1 MNVIATVPAKKAEIT
16 YLEIEVDG
24 RLLAH
29 HFVGRLGAH
38 PSQLSPLG
46 WSSASSAQRA
56 DTVAQFLGEKP
67 SELKSGRVPVLVC
80 EECGDV
86 ACGSIAARVIREVD
100 SIRWTDW
107 LYENGY
113 EPGRPLEW
121 STQPGDLVFSPKAY
135 EAAIRK
141 AL

>member
-1 MNVIATVPAKKAEIT
+1 MNVITTVPARHGERT
-16 YLEIEVDG
+16 YFEIEIDG
-24 RLLAH
+24 KRLAR

-46 WSSASSAQRA
+46 WSSAPAASKA
-56 DTVAQFLGEKP
+56 DTVAQFLALKP
-67 SELKSGRVPVLVC
+67 SGLDSGRVPVLVC

-86 ACGSIAARVIREVD
+86 GCGAFAVHILREAD
-100 SIRWTDW
+100 RIRWTDW

-113 EPGRPLEW
+113 EPGHQLEW
-121 STQPGDLVFSPKAY
+121 PTHPGDFEFDLGSY
-135 EAAIRK
+135 EAVIRQ

>member
-1 MNVIATVPAKKAEIT
+1 MNAITTVPAKRAELT

-24 RLLAH
+24 KLLAH
-29 HFVGRLGAH
+29 HFAGRLGAH
-38 PSQLSPLG
+38 PLQLSPLG
-46 WSSASSAQRA
+46 WSSGSPAQRA
-56 DTVAQFLGEKP
+56 ATVTQFLGEKP
-67 SELKSGRVPVLVC
+67 SQLKSGRVPVLVC

-86 ACGSIAARVIREVD
+86 ACGALAVRVIREAD

-107 LYENGY
+107 LYEDGY
-113 EPGRPLEW
+113 EPGRPLDW
-121 STQPGDLVFSPKAY
+121 PTQPGDLVFNLNAY